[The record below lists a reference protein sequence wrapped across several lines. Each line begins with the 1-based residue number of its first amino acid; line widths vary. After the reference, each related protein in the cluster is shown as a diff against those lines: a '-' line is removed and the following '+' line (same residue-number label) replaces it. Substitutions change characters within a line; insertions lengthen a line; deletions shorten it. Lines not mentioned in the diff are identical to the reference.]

1 LAHRLLENKEKAID
15 VPTQTDTGVHGEVN
29 GKL

>member
-1 LAHRLLENKEKAID
+1 MSRQPHQAID

-29 GKL
+29 GKM